1 MDLERIEKT
10 FNNLYC
16 RKQKNLKHCKSEEFK
31 TSSHFSNKNTFS
43 ETLLNKFSGISGDV
57 AQKRKKNSSNQ
68 NSQRGSCPVIFECSS
83 FSSSQESFVDS
94 DNDEVSEPKFTT
106 ETIKTLSQSG
116 TIKTTSASL
125 MLSAKKKF
133 IGQKMKTRNKLSSEC
148 ESHSNSGTFNPSIKA
163 ARRKEKKKITK
174 D

>member
-125 MLSAKKKF
+125 MLSAKKK
-133 IGQKMKTRNKLSSEC
+133 IYWAKNENKKQI
-148 ESHSNSGTFNPSIKA
+148 IK
-163 ARRKEKKKITK
+163 
-174 D
+174 